1 MPENLIEYMVVS
13 LGVKNMANT
22 FTETTH
28 TSYGKRIKNSI
39 VGVFIGIILF
49 IASFVV
55 LWKNEE
61 NGARL
66 ANQEKYIE
74 KNAIE
79 VAVDNPDRENDN
91 KLIATTGKLVTSEIL
106 SDENLMVR
114 NALVLKRDVEMYQ
127 WDEDKEE
134 ETHEKLGG
142 GETTTTTYTY
152 RKRWSSSHID
162 SSRFRQQE
170 GHQNPG
176 FPITS
181 LRLNAPVA
189 LLGGFV
195 AGELQ
200 TAAIRD
206 FSPITNLPQSNLYQ
220 IIDGK
225 YYNKDASVSYPK
237 VGDIRISYFWA
248 PSGID
253 VSLIGQQNTN
263 NTISKHPTKYGDIYW
278 QEGGSVNKS
287 GMIKNIKAS
296 NSFWTNIFRF
306 VGWLL
311 MFIGLLLI
319 SGPLSTVLKFIPA
332 LGTITGFLAG
342 VVAFLISI
350 VLSITTIGIAW
361 FAYRPFSAILLFI
374 IAGAIVYFI
383 KNIIS
388 KHNNNTVQ
396 YDVQS

>member
-1 MPENLIEYMVVS
+1 MSNS
-13 LGVKNMANT
+13 

-49 IASFVV
+49 LASFVI

-66 ANQEKYIE
+66 AKQEQYIE

-79 VAVDNPDRENDN
+79 INVDNPNRENDR
-91 KLIATTGKLVTSEIL
+91 KLIATSGKLVTTESL
-106 SDENLMVR
+106 ADENLMVR
-114 NALVLKRDVEMYQ
+114 DALVLKRDVEMYQ
-127 WDEDKEE
+127 WDEDKNE
-134 ETHEKLGG
+134 ETHEKIGG
-142 GETTTTTYTY
+142 GETTTYTYTY
-152 RKRWSSSHID
+152 NKRWSKSHID
-162 SSRFRQQE
+162 SSRFKQQE
-170 GHQNPG
+170 GHQNPD

-181 LRLNAPVA
+181 LRLNAPIA
-189 LLGGFV
+189 LFGGFV
-195 AGELQ
+195 GGELQ
-200 TAAIRD
+200 TASIKD
-206 FSPITNLPQSNLYQ
+206 FSPINNLPQSNLYQ
-220 IIDGK
+220 IVDGK
-225 YYNKDASVSYPK
+225 YYNKDASISYPK
-237 VGDIRISYFWA
+237 VGDIRISYYWA

-253 VSLIGQQNTN
+253 VSLIGQQNEN

-278 QEGGSVNKS
+278 QEGGKVNKA
-287 GMIKNIKAS
+287 GMLKNIKAS

-319 SGPLSTVLKFIPA
+319 SKPLSIVLKFIPA

-350 VLSITTIGIAW
+350 VLSIVTIAVAW
-361 FAYRPFSAILLFI
+361 FAYRPFSAILLVI
-374 IAGAIVYFI
+374 VAGAIIYFT
-383 KNIIS
+383 KNIIA
-388 KHNNNTVQ
+388 KHNNNTIP
-396 YDVQS
+396 YDVQP